1 MAPMGSM
8 ASMEL
13 RACLS
18 PAPRGPPDR
27 YHRKKRFLLTSV
39 PPPASLTEMTC
50 TNDGVD
56 DGSQRELTTKPRLAE
71 GAASARDASTARQNR
86 RNRQIYPT
94 LHMSSRAPA
103 REKWRPTV
111 DLARQTPRAAGRL
124 HERKVWQTSVLQS
137 STVGPAHGKMALL
150 ALKKAPFCAIFLTFR
165 TSARDFPEYP
175 TAKARWPGNAMTARE
190 AARRQHAPRAHSTIA
205 VRNVPSPSA
214 RHRPSGDHWRRHNA
228 LPPSTHPSLK
238 SSPAHCPGLI
248 VAISK
253 KSAGKSPRRKSR

>member
-1 MAPMGSM
+1 
-8 ASMEL
+8 
-13 RACLS
+13 LS
-18 PAPRGPPDR
+18 NP
-27 YHRKKRFLLTSV
+27 
-39 PPPASLTEMTC
+39 
-50 TNDGVD
+50 
-56 DGSQRELTTKPRLAE
+56 Q
-71 GAASARDASTARQNR
+71 ASAPIKSARAAPTARQNR
-86 RNRQIYPT
+86 CNRQIYHV
-94 LHMSSRAPA
+94 LHISFRARPPK
-103 REKWRPTV
+103 KWRLPV
-111 DLARQTPRAAGRL
+111 DLALQTPCQAAAL
-124 HERKVWQTSVLQS
+124 HERKVLQARALQS
-137 STVGPAHGKMALL
+137 SRAGSERRELALL
-150 ALKKAPFCAIFLTFR
+150 ALEKAPFCAIFLTFR